1 MDQLTEIRND
11 IRDVMDRF
19 QYVTD
24 EDELASM
31 QRSLDHLLWREEQWL
46 ARYDY

>member
-1 MDQLTEIRND
+1 MDQLAEIRND

-24 EDELASM
+24 KDELASM
-31 QRSLDHLLWREEQWL
+31 DRLLDHLLWQEEQWL